1 MEKNKRRIFPQ
12 GLCETCFW
20 RFQCGYAADNPNETV
35 SKCDD
40 DGGLSYQV
48 DTQIV
53 ELRKTDLSDT
63 MPVQARIRKPA
74 DGGIPFIEIKRAK
87 YKHWHIIGFH
97 FESDQAFK
105 RALAAGTVVWL
116 PKIVESANLFEKL

>member
-20 RFQCGYAADNPNETV
+20 HFQCGYAVDNPNEYVRT
-35 SKCDD
+35 CYD
-40 DGGLSYQV
+40 DGGLSYQE

-53 ELRKTDLSDT
+53 KLRKTDLSDT

-97 FESDQAFK
+97 AESDLEFRK
-105 RALAAGTVVWL
+105 ALRDGTVDWL
-116 PKIVESANLFEKL
+116 PKIIEPPQLF

>member
-1 MEKNKRRIFPQ
+1 MKTYNGKNGF
-12 GLCETCFW
+12 
-20 RFQCGYAADNPNETV
+20 
-35 SKCDD
+35 
-40 DGGLSYQV
+40 
-48 DTQIV
+48 
-53 ELRKTDLSDT
+53 SDT

-105 RALAAGTVVWL
+105 RSLADGTLVWY
-116 PKIVESANLFEKL
+116 PEIIESGKLF